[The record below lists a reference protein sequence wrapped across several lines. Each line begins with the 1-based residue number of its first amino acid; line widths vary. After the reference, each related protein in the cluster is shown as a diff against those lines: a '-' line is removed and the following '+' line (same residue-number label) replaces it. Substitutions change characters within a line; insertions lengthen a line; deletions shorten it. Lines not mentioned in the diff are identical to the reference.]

1 MKSTAEV
8 VNEVFDANWHK
19 ATTGEIMALAVEMD
33 RAQRAEPV
41 DYVAKAEHSLKRATD
56 AHSLKRAT
64 DAHTLNERRMLAM
77 AEAQVY
83 ATLAAAQSQS
93 RLADIL
99 QGVTTSGHSGD
110 SISVSTS

>member
-41 DYVAKAEHSLKRATD
+41 DYVAKAE
-56 AHSLKRAT
+56 HSLKRAT